1 MSDTFESPHIFLSYC
16 REDAAIMRRL
26 RDDLR
31 AAGLAVWSDES
42 LDPGTTS
49 WQSAVGQAIEG
60 AGAFVIILS
69 PDAKQSRWV
78 ERELTYADARKVRLF
93 PVLARGD
100 ETSAVP
106 LRLINAQWTDIRT
119 ESAYAEGVRN
129 LVDAIAA
136 HIGQKPGT
144 PSPADYSRA
153 REEARSSFLTRWWRV
168 GVCLF
173 TVLTAL
179 IFDIQSGGVGSLI
192 GLLLMGI
199 IGVEHLAKKRARR
212 GGLSLLAAG
221 GWCLYLIGAG
231 EIVGLLALLGTLAAL
246 VWEAVVAMRGEAN

>member
-100 ETSAVP
+100 ESTAVP

-119 ESAYAEGVRN
+119 ERDYVEGVRQ
-129 LVDAIAA
+129 LIHAIAA
-136 HIGQKPGT
+136 HIEQKPGT
-144 PSPADYSRA
+144 PAPGRAQA
-153 REEARSSFLTRWWRV
+153 REEARSSFLARWWRA

-173 TVLTAL
+173 TVLMAL

-199 IGVEHLAKKRARR
+199 IGVEHLARRHARR
-212 GGLSLLAAG
+212 GGLSLLAAVC
-221 GWCLYLIGAG
+221 WCLYLIGAG